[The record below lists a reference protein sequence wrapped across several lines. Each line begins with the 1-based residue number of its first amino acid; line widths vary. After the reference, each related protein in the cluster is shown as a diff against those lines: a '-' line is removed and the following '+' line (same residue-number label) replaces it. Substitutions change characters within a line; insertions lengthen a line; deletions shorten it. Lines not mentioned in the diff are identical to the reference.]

1 MINRWMAV
9 VLGAAVLAVPGT
21 ALAKNDHAKNDKAS
35 EKSHKHG
42 SKHEKQHGKK
52 DKSAKAKKAVTFVFK
67 GVYKGAGVVT
77 VSKGNAHVRKGG
89 YVGQDVTFDMSAAK
103 LVVADTD
110 GVAGVTVADL
120 QVGDELLVQARQA
133 RGTKAVVAP
142 VEDTATATTETEEA
156 PAADQAP
163 SAIKARKVV
172 DKTHP
177 PVSDDDEDKDE
188 VEAPAAA

>member
-9 VLGAAVLAVPGT
+9 ALGAAVLAVPST
-21 ALAKNDHAKNDKAS
+21 ALAKNDHAKKDKAS

-42 SKHEKQHGKK
+42 SKHEKKAKK
-52 DKSAKAKKAVTFVFK
+52 DKAAKGKTFVFK

-77 VSKGNAHVRKGG
+77 VAKGNAHVRKGG

-110 GVAGVTVADL
+110 GVPGVTVADL

-133 RGTKAVVAP
+133 RGTKAVVVP
-142 VEDTATATTETEEA
+142 VEETATATTDEPVVEDA
-156 PAADQAP
+156 PADD
-163 SAIKARKVV
+163 AIKAHKLI

-177 PVSDDDEDKDE
+177 PVKDSDEDEDE
-188 VEAPAAA
+188 KPAETE

>member
-21 ALAKNDHAKNDKAS
+21 ALAKNDHAKNDKGS

-42 SKHEKQHGKK
+42 SKHEKKHGKK

-77 VSKGNAHVRKGG
+77 VAKGNAHVRKGG
-89 YVGQDVTFDMSAAK
+89 YVGQDVMFDMSAAK

-110 GVAGVTVADL
+110 GVAGVTVTDL

-142 VEDTATATTETEEA
+142 AEETATATTETEEA
-156 PAADQAP
+156 PAADEAP

-177 PVSDDDEDKDE
+177 PVSDDDDE
-188 VEAPAAA
+188 EAPAAA

>member
-21 ALAKNDHAKNDKAS
+21 ALAKNDHAKKDKAS

-42 SKHEKQHGKK
+42 SKHEKKVKK
-52 DKSAKAKKAVTFVFK
+52 NKAVKAKTFVFK
-67 GVYKGAGVVT
+67 GAYKGAGVVT
-77 VSKGNAHVRKGG
+77 VAKGNSRVRKGG
-89 YVGQDVTFDMSAAK
+89 YVGQDVTFDMSSAK

-110 GVAGVTVADL
+110 GVPGVTVDDL
-120 QVGDELLVQARQA
+120 QVGDELLVQARLP
-133 RGTKAVVAP
+133 RGTKAPVVTD
-142 VEDTATATTETEEA
+142 ETADAATDTEEA
-156 PAADQAP
+156 EEAP

-177 PVSDDDEDKDE
+177 PVEDDDADEDKDDD
-188 VEAPAAA
+188 EAPAAA